1 MIYFLFKT
9 NLKIKTA
16 LEFGIGNDQKGLLLS
31 LKCSRA
37 VFYFKG
43 GLT

>member
-1 MIYFLFKT
+1 MTYFLFKT

-31 LKCSRA
+31 LSAPGRFFIRISKP
-37 VFYFKG
+37 G
-43 GLT
+43 